1 MLASGAGKGHDD
13 RTSPWSLPMSFQAI
27 LDQLIERVPESI
39 AATFNDKDGDPICA
53 RTIEVSND
61 ALQLLGAYRNV
72 LDRHLRQAIEDFD
85 QGVVEQVAFCT
96 SQHWILM
103 MGAAEHCV
111 LVLVMRRDG
120 ILGRARF
127 QMEQAVARLNQE
139 F

>member
-1 MLASGAGKGHDD
+1 M
-13 RTSPWSLPMSFQAI
+13 PFQEI
-27 LDQLIERVPESI
+27 LDNLIERVPESI

-53 RTIEVSND
+53 RTIEVPND

-72 LDRHLRQAIEDFD
+72 VDRHLRQAIEEFD
-85 QGVVEQVAFCT
+85 AGEVEQVTFCT

-103 MGAAEHCV
+103 MGAMERCA

-127 QMEQAVARLNQE
+127 EMERALERLNSAL
-139 F
+139 